1 MGGFFVWVFFLFL
14 KFEFK
19 LSSCVDSKI
28 GVYILFIALYAMTYV
43 YDPTSINQF
52 LFQDMS
58 VVSIILLKFYLR
70 HAVIIPCTYIL

>member
-1 MGGFFVWVFFLFL
+1 LLLV

-19 LSSCVDSKI
+19 LSSCVDLKI
-28 GVYILFIALYAMTYV
+28 GVYILFIVLCAMTYV

-58 VVSIILLKFYLR
+58 VASIILLKFYLW
-70 HAVIIPCTYIL
+70 HAVIIPCIYIL